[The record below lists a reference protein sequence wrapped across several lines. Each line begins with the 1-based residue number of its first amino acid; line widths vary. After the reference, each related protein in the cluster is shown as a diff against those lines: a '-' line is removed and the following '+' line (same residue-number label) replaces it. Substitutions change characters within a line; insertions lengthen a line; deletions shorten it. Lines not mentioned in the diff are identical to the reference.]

1 MYILKPFK
9 RVSVDFYCDWIRGVI
24 KYSSDAICN
33 AFVCQFSVC
42 TSNVD
47 IPMTFVPYACA
58 PELCIMLTFFRYS
71 GRFLLTY

>member
-1 MYILKPFK
+1 MYMLKPFK
-9 RVSVDFYCDWIRGVI
+9 RVSVFFYYDWIRGVI

-42 TSNVD
+42 TLNVD

-58 PELCIMLTFFRYS
+58 PELCIMLKFFRYS

>member
-24 KYSSDAICN
+24 EHSSDAICN

-42 TSNVD
+42 TLNVD
-47 IPMTFVPYACA
+47 IPMTCAICMRTRIMYYAY
-58 PELCIMLTFFRYS
+58 IF
-71 GRFLLTY
+71 

>member
-24 KYSSDAICN
+24 EYSSDAICN

-42 TSNVD
+42 TCGYSHD
-47 IPMTFVPYACA
+47 
-58 PELCIMLTFFRYS
+58 LCHVHTRIMYFAYIF
-71 GRFLLTY
+71 